1 MSDERG
7 GGARFAGA
15 FFAAVVLLSGLGY
28 LSHEWTRLKTAL
40 PQPFVAQIDAWAGAL
55 GNGPAVAAGETRD
68 QIAAVGHQMDG
79 WVTALSGPG
88 ALANTPSAPT
98 PGISD
103 QFNGWLAAFRRTEP
117 VAAPPAEGEGAA
129 AQAQF
134 SRWFD
139 GVSTPIA
146 TAAGAQSADMA
157 RQLAAWSDA
166 LQSQDL
172 IATPTTRVDEL
183 PGLISGQFGA
193 WMEAWSRPDP
203 LASASGPEGGQ
214 AAALSRQF
222 SSWLL
227 ALAAPETPAETQ
239 VAEATPSTTV
249 TTDTGA
255 FSAAGSQAPASAG
268 SATSTTQAPAP
279 VSAATTDQQPGT
291 APSGPGSTT
300 VTTDTGAF
308 SAAGSQAPASA
319 GSATSTTQAPAPVSA
334 ATTDQQPGTAPS
346 GPGSTTVA
354 STEAGSPPKPEDQAS
369 LASTPPANSDT
380 DSPTAPEPSFIRVQT
395 DGTGDAV
402 LEGQAPAGSS
412 VTVMADGTN
421 VGVATA
427 DESGHWLIIS
437 EQRMKPGEY
446 KLTLSAEPEGGGET
460 IKGAAFRITVPDTA
474 AAESEAKTGTG
485 NLSDTQKEWQK
496 QVAAV
501 SGSRLVT
508 PPEDSVEPAAPSGST
523 SDAKTAET
531 AVASA
536 EATAQPVASTSGTE
550 SPSASATGA
559 GTATSGSSAAGV
571 QQASAS
577 TGTAASGTTG
587 NGGAALAAPA
597 SSAETSASG
606 GTTNGSSPS
615 VTPATTAPGGTTDAG
630 ASPAPAASPEAV
642 QTAQNAGSSTGQSSK
657 TGGDAAEPPP
667 SKGLLDR
674 AGDMANSV
682 TGAVTDI
689 LKNLTGGSEAPETST
704 AASAAAK
711 GEIYVSAVSVTG
723 AAGSAQT
730 ITVSGRGKSGSTLK
744 LNMDGSALGEVT
756 VDDAGR
762 WLLEKLVAIP
772 DGKHSIQAEGV
783 GENGQVV
790 ASAGYDF
797 EKVTAAAPGST
808 PAVIALNPPV
818 TVPAAQQPTLQDKQ
832 QVTIS
837 SATYRPTGDTGVLTV
852 AGRGLSG
859 GKVDV
864 AVDGEPVG
872 TTPVDTNSRWL
883 MEITR
888 AYNPGRH
895 EIKAELSDGKG
906 IFLSRATQ
914 MLEVEAPAVVASA
927 GTGQSTASQTGGA
940 AETAPAPASSGS
952 SSAADTSSSTSGT
965 ATPSQTASSAAAAA
979 TAAAASSEAQGSS
992 ESGQAATGTA
1002 KASQSKSTK
1011 AAVASGKR
1019 TMRQAAQRSR
1029 AHKAKVTQHEPRQK
1043 KKRVR
1048 LAAKS
1053 GGKAGSEASAIV
1065 RILHGSDL
1073 TMHRVRKRTA
1083 TGYSSRMVPLSY
1095 QGGRGWYRV
1104 RKGDTLCRIARKH
1117 YGKAK
1122 LYTLVWKRNKD
1133 RIRHPDL
1140 IFPGQLLRV

>member
-117 VAAPPAEGEGAA
+117 AAAPPAEGEGAA

-268 SATSTTQAPAP
+268 SATSTTQ
-279 VSAATTDQQPGT
+279 G
-291 APSGPGSTT
+291 
-300 VTTDTGAF
+300 
-308 SAAGSQAPASA
+308 
-319 GSATSTTQAPAPVSA
+319 PAPVSA